1 MDLRESA
8 GETAFRAE
16 ARHFITSH
24 LPPDH
29 VVETSWTQPGE
40 DRSHEFVRRLRQWQ
54 ALKFEHGWAG
64 ISWPIAYGGRG
75 ATNIEEFIFAEE
87 EAELFSPWV
96 ASSLG
101 YDISGPPILAM
112 GTEEQKTHF
121 IPRMLRGEHAWCQLW
136 SEPEAGSDLAAVRTR
151 AVRDG
156 GHWVLDGQK
165 VWSSRAHYSEYGL
178 LVARTDPDVPKH
190 RGLTCFLLDLSLP
203 GVDIRPIKQ
212 ANGAAHFNEVFLTAA
227 RVAQSDVLGE
237 VGGGFQVILA
247 TLGGERSHSGAVQG
261 TGTTFE
267 DLLDLARRQGRTVA
281 SVDRQALVSA
291 YIRSA
296 VIRYLTYRIRSA
308 VGQGHEP
315 GPESSIMKLAFSQH
329 ASATGNLMM
338 ALIGAGGMLSD
349 RSAPDEG
356 RWPNEF
362 IEQIAQR
369 IGGGTDEIQRNTI
382 GERVLGLPPEPRLDK
397 LLTFRQL
404 STGRG

>member
-1 MDLRESA
+1 
-8 GETAFRAE
+8 
-16 ARHFITSH
+16 
-24 LPPDH
+24 
-29 VVETSWTQPGE
+29 
-40 DRSHEFVRRLRQWQ
+40 
-54 ALKFEHGWAG
+54 
-64 ISWPIAYGGRG
+64 
-75 ATNIEEFIFAEE
+75 
-87 EAELFSPWV
+87 
-96 ASSLG
+96 
-101 YDISGPPILAM
+101 
-112 GTEEQKTHF
+112 
-121 IPRMLRGEHAWCQLW
+121 MLRGEHAWCQLW

-156 GHWVLDGQK
+156 DHWVLDGQK

-190 RGLTCFLLDLSLP
+190 RGLTCFLLDMSLP
-203 GVDIRPIKQ
+203 GIDIRPIKQ

-227 RVAQSDVLGE
+227 RVAHSDVLGE

-267 DLLDLARRQGRTVA
+267 DLLDLARRQGRTTA
-281 SVDRQALVSA
+281 LVDRQALVSA

-296 VIRYLTYRIRSA
+296 VIRYLSYRIRSA

-338 ALIGAGGMLSD
+338 ALVGAGGMLSD

-404 STGRG
+404 SAGKG

>member
-1 MDLRESA
+1 M
-8 GETAFRAE
+8 
-16 ARHFITSH
+16 
-24 LPPDH
+24 
-29 VVETSWTQPGE
+29 
-40 DRSHEFVRRLRQWQ
+40 RRLRHWQ
-54 ALKFEHGWAG
+54 ALKSEHGWAG

-87 EAELFSPWV
+87 EAELF
-96 ASSLG
+96 
-101 YDISGPPILAM
+101 
-112 GTEEQKTHF
+112 
-121 IPRMLRGEHAWCQLW
+121 
-136 SEPEAGSDLAAVRTR
+136 
-151 AVRDG
+151 
-156 GHWVLDGQK
+156 
-165 VWSSRAHYSEYGL
+165 
-178 LVARTDPDVPKH
+178 
-190 RGLTCFLLDLSLP
+190 
-203 GVDIRPIKQ
+203 
-212 ANGAAHFNEVFLTAA
+212 FLTAA
-227 RVAQSDVLGE
+227 RVAESDVLGE

-267 DLLDLARRQGRTVA
+267 DLLDLARRQGRTTA
-281 SVDRQALVSA
+281 PVDRQALVSA

-296 VIRYLTYRIRSA
+296 VIRYLSYRIRST

-329 ASATGNLMM
+329 ASSTGNLMM
-338 ALIGAGGMLSD
+338 ALVGAGGMLSG

-382 GERVLGLPPEPRLDK
+382 GERVLGLPPEPRMDK

-404 STGRG
+404 LGGKG